1 MINITDNFRVNKPAP
16 IDDRLGPFVSTA
28 SALSSIEIDRRHIGL
43 TVIIDDGTGA
53 VEYWF
58 KDGVTNGDLEAKASG
73 GPGGNQTLQQV
84 TDEGNTTTTDIVLLE
99 DAELVIGA
107 QGQVL
112 LDNGSRL
119 KEGTI
124 DAGLGGAKGIAQ
136 ICAVGY
142 EKKWEAGREY
152 IMNDGGTT
160 IRESRYNFAVTPTV
174 NDDVTK
180 GYVIGSRW
188 VLDNGDVYVC
198 SDPTEGASVWTIQPD
213 FVPYTGATEN
223 VDLGTY
229 NLTADQLA
237 LNVNPT
243 GTLAVGATEWNN
255 TLGSSQ
261 TLLKGGSVTL
271 KNGVDLVARIVN
283 KVNPNT
289 TLTKAS
295 YQVVKVAGAQGQRLA
310 VDLARANTDLNSADT
325 LGVVTE
331 TIAPNQEGFIL
342 TVGQL
347 ENINTTGS
355 LQGETWADGD
365 VLYLSPTTAGRMT
378 NVKPNGLT
386 GHIVVIGYV
395 EYAHANNGKIYVKI
409 MNGWELDELHNVF
422 IDPATL
428 VNNDALIYES
438 SSQLWK
444 NKVIDIS
451 ASQMT
456 SGTLNKARL
465 PKVIPAVAIAGSAFT
480 SGNTTAETI
489 MSTLTIPA
497 NTLNVGDVIRISG
510 FMTYNTAAT
519 KSLRV
524 KFGTTT
530 AGTAIYSPASLA
542 TSVTSTQIELL
553 AVVTGST
560 TLRFSTNTVTGN
572 TIYGNNTGALVSQ
585 TIDRTQPISFIITV
599 AKTSGPDTV
608 TCESAFLEIITS

>member
-1 MINITDNFRVNKPAP
+1 MIRLSDNLEINKPAP
-16 IDDRLGPFVSTA
+16 VDDRLGVFVSTA
-28 SALSSIEIDRRHIGL
+28 SALSSIAEDRRYIGL
-43 TVIIDDGTGA
+43 TVIVDDGTGA

-58 KDGVTNGDLEAKASG
+58 KDGVTDADLEAKSTG
-73 GPGGNQTLQQV
+73 GGVGSTWGSITGTLSNQTDLQTALNAKANTSSLATV
-84 TDEGNTTTTDIVLLE
+84 ATSGNYNDLT
-99 DAELVIGA
+99 
-107 QGQVL
+107 
-112 LDNGSRL
+112 N
-119 KEGTI
+119 KPTI
-124 DAGLGGAKGIAQ
+124 PSITGL
-136 ICAVGY
+136 
-142 EKKWEAGREY
+142 
-152 IMNDGGTT
+152 
-160 IRESRYNFAVTPTV
+160 
-174 NDDVTK
+174 
-180 GYVIGSRW
+180 
-188 VLDNGDVYVC
+188 
-198 SDPTEGASVWTIQPD
+198 
-213 FVPYTGATEN
+213 VPYTGATQN

-237 LNVNPT
+237 LNVSPT
-243 GTLAVGATEWNN
+243 GTLAVGATEWND

-271 KNGVDLVARIVN
+271 KNGVDLVARVVN
-283 KVNPNT
+283 KVSPNT

-295 YQVVKVAGAQGQRLA
+295 YQVVKVSGAQGQRLA
-310 VDLARANTDLNSADT
+310 VNLARANTDLNSADT

-331 TIAPNQEGFIL
+331 TISPNQEGFIL

-378 NVKPNGLT
+378 NIKPNGST
-386 GHIVVIGYV
+386 GHIVVLGYV
-395 EYAHANNGKIYVKI
+395 EYSHQNNGKIYVKI
-409 MNGWELDELHNVF
+409 MNGWELDELHNVY
-422 IDPATL
+422 INPATL
-428 VNNDALIYES
+428 ANNDALIYES

-444 NKVIDIS
+444 NKQVTKSMVGLGNVDNTS
-451 ASQMT
+451 DANKAFTASQIT
-456 SGTLNKARL
+456 SLVFDKARL

-497 NTLNVGDVIRISG
+497 NTLNVGDVVRISG
-510 FMTYNTAAT
+510 FMTYNTSAT

-530 AGTAIYSPASLA
+530 AGTAIYSPALLA
-542 TSVTSTQIELL
+542 SSVTSTQIELL

-560 TLRFSTNTVTGN
+560 TLRFATNTVTGN

>member
-43 TVIIDDGTGA
+43 TVIVDDGTGA

-73 GPGGNQTLQQV
+73 GPGG
-84 TDEGNTTTTDIVLLE
+84 G
-99 DAELVIGA
+99 
-107 QGQVL
+107 
-112 LDNGSRL
+112 
-119 KEGTI
+119 
-124 DAGLGGAKGIAQ
+124 
-136 ICAVGY
+136 
-142 EKKWEAGREY
+142 
-152 IMNDGGTT
+152 
-160 IRESRYNFAVTPTV
+160 
-174 NDDVTK
+174 
-180 GYVIGSRW
+180 
-188 VLDNGDVYVC
+188 
-198 SDPTEGASVWTIQPD
+198 
-213 FVPYTGATEN
+213 VPYTGATQN

-243 GTLAVGATEWNN
+243 GTLAVGMTEWNDN
-255 TLGSSQ
+255 IGSSQ

-271 KNGVDLVARIVN
+271 KNGVDLVARVVN

-289 TLTKAS
+289 TLTKAQ
-295 YQVVKVAGAQGQRLA
+295 YQVVKVTGAQGQRLA

-347 ENINTTGS
+347 EGINTTGS
-355 LQGETWADGD
+355 LQGETWVDGD

-378 NVKPNGLT
+378 NVKPNGST
-386 GHIVVIGYV
+386 GHIVVLGYV
-395 EYAHANNGKIYVKI
+395 EYSHANNGKIYVKI
-409 MNGWELDELHNVF
+409 MNGWELDELHNVY

-428 VNNDALIYES
+428 ANGDALIYES
-438 SSQLWK
+438 STDLWK

-451 ASQMT
+451 ASQVT

-497 NTLNVGDVIRISG
+497 NTLNVGDVVRISG
-510 FMTYNTAAT
+510 LMTYTTAAT

-530 AGTAIYSPASLA
+530 AGTSMYSPASLA
-542 TSVTSTQIELL
+542 ASVTSTQIELL
-553 AVVTGST
+553 AVVTAST
-560 TLRFSTNTVTGN
+560 TLRFTTNTVTNN
-572 TIYGNNTGALVSQ
+572 TIYGNGTGALVSQ

-599 AKTSGPDTV
+599 AKTSGADTV